1 MKLWPSNQ
9 YHNALQT
16 NQQLPQSPQD
26 LGVRLD
32 QVPSFAKGLKA
43 HGELPFWMCPV
54 RWGYPTGAEL
64 VRHMWWVWSSYYLYV
79 ARARNH
85 WCPGL
90 YKVDF
95 WWSSGAALPCSSLS
109 ERGIGIIGS
118 ALFSISKSSLHVVC
132 RPIIKGFAA
141 HEVFGTLSFVP
152 STWIYPKGLLVDN
165 LFHTKSRCGTWR
177 TAIASWLQMNAKQKW

>member
-1 MKLWPSNQ
+1 MKLWSSNQ

-95 WWSSGAALPCSSLS
+95 CWSSGAALPCSSLS

-118 ALFSISKSSLHVVC
+118 ALFSISKSSLPSYYQGFCCPWSVWNIVIC
-132 RPIIKGFAA
+132 SQYMDLSERPIG
-141 HEVFGTLSFVP
+141 
-152 STWIYPKGLLVDN
+152 W
-165 LFHTKSRCGTWR
+165 
-177 TAIASWLQMNAKQKW
+177 